1 MYANVSSCSAVMRPC
16 GILTRSICVAA
27 ALALAV
33 DAVVQAEDAER
44 VLVDAA
50 VEVLGDGALEDVELF
65 GDDRFE
71 WSGREIADVDRHAAA
86 P

>member
-1 MYANVSSCSAVMRPC
+1 MSRCSAVDAAVRDLDAQHL
-16 GILTRSICVAA
+16 GAA

-33 DAVVQAEDAER
+33 DAVVQAEDPEG
-44 VLVDAA
+44 VLVDTA
-50 VEVLGDGALEDVELF
+50 VEVLGDGALEDVELV

-71 WSGREIADVDRHAAA
+71 RAGREIADVDRHAAA

>member
-1 MYANVSSCSAVMRPC
+1 MLGVDATVRDLDAQHLRAPA
-16 GILTRSICVAA
+16 LT
-27 ALALAV
+27 LPV
-33 DAVVQAEDAER
+33 DAVVQPEDAER

-50 VEVLGDGALEDVELF
+50 VEVLRDGALEDVELF

-71 WSGREIADVDRHAAA
+71 WAGREIADVDRHEAA